1 MKIEGISL
9 GWNCS
14 GASDG
19 TKLGLRNI
27 KENGYKTCPFDMMI
41 SNYIG
46 ICKCIEDDFK
56 YFCDPQYLELR
67 QGPLNSKHIP
77 NQKDEEMW
85 IYNTYY
91 GFAFNHEAPG
101 HGDLFLSERW
111 IGGVNHFVENNFENF
126 IKRYTNRI
134 NNFRNYLNE
143 CDYINF
149 ILWRYNSIPYELV
162 DILKNKYPNLKF
174 KINTIVN
181 FGPHTVNCLI
191 NKTPS
196 DSIKYEID
204 FLNYMEITKD
214 KYPNEFTRYEIP
226 YEFDDNLVIN
236 ENIVLIDATKNNK
249 LNN

>member
-1 MKIEGISL
+1 MKVEGISL

-14 GASDG
+14 GSSDG

-27 KENGYKTCPFDMMI
+27 KENGYKTCPFDMMN

-46 ICKCIEDDFK
+46 MCKCIEDDFK
-56 YFCDPQYLELR
+56 YFCDTQFLELR
-67 QGPLNSKHIP
+67 KSPLNSKHIP

-91 GFAFNHEAPG
+91 GFSFNHEAPG
-101 HGDLFLSERW
+101 HGNLFLSEKW
-111 IGGVNHFVENNFENF
+111 VGGVNHFIENNFENF
-126 IKRYTNRI
+126 IKRYNNRI

-174 KINTIVN
+174 KIHTIVN
-181 FGPHTVNCLI
+181 FGPHTINCLI

-204 FLNYMEITKD
+204 FLNYMGITKD
-214 KYPNEFTRYEIP
+214 KYPKEFIRYEIP
-226 YEFDDNLVIN
+226 YKFDDDLVIN
-236 ENIVLIDATKNNK
+236 
-249 LNN
+249 